1 MTDTALRLPST
12 TLEDRSVGWTRRV
25 SHSWWTASRI
35 LGAADLVAALVISA
49 LASVTAWLAVPLPV
63 LVTLVPAWVACL
75 AITHAWD
82 RPWPQSRAR
91 SCVRVLR
98 AGCSLALLGT
108 ALSLVSA
115 EALTAA
121 DAFLV
126 TTAWAAVS
134 CGLRLVPSSFGAGDR
149 PARRVLLVVGS
160 GGTDQST
167 AAMFERIGAEV
178 SVLEV
183 TVGTGDG
190 EIAQPDLRHVVDR
203 ARDLRVAAVAALPAS
218 GLDAWTVR
226 RLQWELEEERLP
238 FYVELGVL
246 GVAPTRLAPSTVGG
260 HTMVHVHAAQR
271 GGVAWSLIA
280 WAERLLAVLA
290 LTVLLPVLG
299 FIALAIRRESPGPAL
314 FRQTRVGED
323 GRQFTIVKFRTM
335 GCAPCPEAIA
345 NDFDQVLFKMRTD
358 PRVTDLGRWLRR
370 YSLDELPQ
378 LVNVALGQMRLV
390 GPRPALPEEVS
401 AYSFDARRRLAV
413 KPGITGLWQVSGRS
427 DLSWEETVRLDLHYV
442 DNWSPWLDL
451 TILARTL
458 GAVVGHRG
466 AY

>member
-1 MTDTALRLPST
+1 MTDAALRLPST
-12 TLEDRSVGWTRRV
+12 TLEDRSVAWARRAGRP
-25 SHSWWTASRI
+25 WWTAARL
-35 LGAADLVAALVISA
+35 LGTADLTAALVVAALVSA
-49 LASVTAWLAVPLPV
+49 TDLLVVPLPMLAV
-63 LVTLVPAWVACL
+63 LAIAWVACL
-75 AITHAWD
+75 AFTRAWD

-91 SCVRVLR
+91 ACARVLR
-98 AGCSLALLGT
+98 AGWAFALLGT
-108 ALSLVSA
+108 ALSLVSSD
-115 EALTAA
+115 ALTAA
-121 DAFLV
+121 DVFLV
-126 TTAWAAVS
+126 TTAWVTVS
-134 CGLRLVPSSFGAGDR
+134 FGLRLAPAPFTVGDR
-149 PARRVLLVVGS
+149 PSRRVLVVVGA
-160 GGTDQST
+160 GGTDGSA
-167 AAMFERIGAEV
+167 AAMFERIGADV
-178 SVLEV
+178 SVVEV
-183 TVGTGDG
+183 TAIGGG
-190 EIAQPDLRHVVDR
+190 GFAEPDLGLVVDR
-203 ARDLRVAAVAALPAS
+203 ARDLRVAAVAAVPGS

-226 RLQWELEEERLP
+226 RLQWALEAERLP

-246 GVAPTRLAPSTVGG
+246 GVAPTRLAPSAVGG
-260 HTMVHVHAAQR
+260 HALVHVHTARR
-271 GGVAWSLIA
+271 GGVSWTLIA
-280 WAERLLAVLA
+280 WTERLLAVLA
-290 LTVLLPVLG
+290 LAVLLPVLG
-299 FIALAIRRESPGPAL
+299 LIALAIRRESPGPAL

-323 GRQFTIVKFRTM
+323 GRPFTIVKFRTM
-335 GCAPCPEAIA
+335 GCTPCPDAIA

-378 LVNVALGQMRLV
+378 LVNVVLGQMRLV

-451 TILARTL
+451 SIIARTV